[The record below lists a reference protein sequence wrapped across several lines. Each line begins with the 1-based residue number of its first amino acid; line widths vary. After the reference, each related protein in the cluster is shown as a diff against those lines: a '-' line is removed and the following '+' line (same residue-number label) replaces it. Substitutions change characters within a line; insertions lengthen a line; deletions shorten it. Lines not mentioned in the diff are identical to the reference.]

1 MTTTTDRTGTTS
13 ADQASAR
20 WRTVDIV
27 VASAL
32 GVAFGVVFWA
42 WNTLWNGLEGAFAG
56 FPPGR
61 AFLYGMWMVPAVLG
75 PLVIRKRGAAVYVE
89 LVASVVSALLG
100 SPWGLYV
107 VAYGLIQGAAGELV
121 FALTLYRSWRLP
133 TAVLAGAA
141 AGAEAA
147 LMDLAFYYPDW
158 SGVWQLTYGVLVV
171 VSAAVVAGGGSWLLV
186 RALARTGVLSPFP
199 SGADQARV

>member
-1 MTTTTDRTGTTS
+1 MTTTTDRTETT

-107 VAYGLIQGAAGELV
+107 VAYGLIQGAAGELA

-141 AGAEAA
+141 AGVAAA

-158 SGVWQLTYGVLVV
+158 SAAWQLTYGVLVV

-199 SGADQARV
+199 SGAEQARV